1 MYLIGASG
9 HAKVILD
16 CLRDAGVKVMGL
28 FDRNL
33 MVKHLKSYTVF
44 GDYSAAHTEEPL
56 IVSIGDNAIRAKVV
70 QQAGYKKFGKAIH
83 PSALIADDVEIGE
96 GTVVLHGAIIQSSSK
111 IGKHVII
118 NTSSVVDHDCVVGDY
133 AHIAPK
139 TALCGLVSV
148 GEGTLIG
155 VGTVVI
161 PGVKIGK
168 WCVIGAGSVVVKDIP
183 DYAVAVGNPAKIIKY
198 QQHET

>member
-16 CLRDAGVKVMGL
+16 CLRDAGIKVIGL
-28 FDRNL
+28 FDRNPA
-33 MVKHLKSYTVF
+33 VKHLKSYTVF
-44 GDYSAAHTEEPL
+44 GDYTASHTEEPL
-56 IVSIGDNAIRAKVV
+56 IVSIGDNQIRAKIV
-70 QQAGYKKFGKAIH
+70 QQAGRKKFGQAIH
-83 PSALIADDVEIGE
+83 PSALIAQDVEIGE
-96 GTVVLHGAIIQSSSK
+96 GTVVLHGALIQSSSK
-111 IGKHVII
+111 IGKHVIV
-118 NTSSVVDHDCVVGDY
+118 NSSSLIDHDCVVGDY

-161 PGVKIGK
+161 PGVRIGK
-168 WCVIGAGSVVVKDIP
+168 WCVVGAGSVVINDIP
-183 DYAVAVGNPAKIIKY
+183 DYAVAVGNPAKVIKY
-198 QQHET
+198 KHEN